1 MIVLEGVGAIV
12 LLGII
17 GWGWLQSGL
26 MANDQVGMQVR
37 YAYFRKTFPYLAQN
51 MWLSPG
57 VIVPQLATETMGE
70 QRYIYQ
76 MVGKYVSIDWDNR
89 VMQLSGEDGASYA
102 FHLQFSQQGASTI
115 FTLDYEDTDYAK
127 NDTQPQVLT
136 VDRGSANELISPF
149 QSGDVILLTWDDARS
164 LTQIKREI
172 AADPERVLNK
182 NYETMVAQRVQRLS
196 VEGQ

>member
-1 MIVLEGVGAIV
+1 MVV
-12 LLGII
+12 LLGMM

-26 MANDQVGMQVR
+26 MANSQVGMQVR
-37 YAYFRKTFPYLAQN
+37 YAYFHKTFPYLAQN

-57 VIVPQLATETMGE
+57 VIVPQIETETMGE
-70 QRYIYQ
+70 KRYIYQ

-89 VMQLSGEDGASYA
+89 VMQLSGEDGAIYA
-102 FHLQFSQQGASTI
+102 FHLQFIQQGASTI
-115 FTLDYEDTDYAK
+115 FNLDYEDTDYAK
-127 NDTQPQVLT
+127 NDTEPQILT

-164 LTQIKREI
+164 LPEIKRDI
-172 AADPERVLNK
+172 AADPERALNK

-196 VEGQ
+196 AEGQ

>member
-1 MIVLEGVGAIV
+1 MAIS
-12 LLGII
+12 
-17 GWGWLQSGL
+17 WGDSTPISYRDYGR
-26 MANDQVGMQVR
+26 AEI
-37 YAYFRKTFPYLAQN
+37 YLPN
-51 MWLSPG
+51 G
-57 VIVPQLATETMGE
+57 
-70 QRYIYQ
+70 
-76 MVGKYVSIDWDNR
+76 
-89 VMQLSGEDGASYA
+89 GASYA